1 MEFNLVNVLSLYLA
15 CSSVI
20 LGLYSVYY
28 NIYFEKFLKEISDHD
43 DYYYFMSARGAAWI
57 LILFNHKNFP
67 KEHYFEIKKRSDKS
81 RLLIFIFMMKIFIL
95 LSMFVLR
102 YNGVI

>member
-1 MEFNLVNVLSLYLA
+1 MEFNLVNVLSLYLIF
-15 CSSVI
+15 STLI
-20 LGLYSVYY
+20 LGWYSVFY
-28 NIYFEKFLKEISDHD
+28 NTYFEKFLKEISDHD

-57 LILFNHKNFP
+57 FIMFNHKNFP
-67 KEHYFEIKKRSDKS
+67 KEYYSEIKKRSNKS
-81 RLLIFIFMMKIFIL
+81 RLLIYIMLIKGSIL